1 MPIKNMKRPIHL
13 DLLKISLPIGG
24 FVSILHRI
32 TGVLL
37 VLLLPLIFLLLQQS
51 MLSPESFAKVVT
63 LLNSL
68 PARMLMFVATI
79 FLVHHFLAGVRHLL
93 LDLDVGIS
101 RRGGRLGAWLVLI
114 GVLASAMIVAGRLFP

>member
-51 MLSPESFAKVVT
+51 MLSAESFAKVVT